1 MTDIR
6 EKKENVKMHL
16 KDLRQNLKKMHLEV
30 TEELILPQPNDIKIL
45 MNKMDQLLKLIESRQ
60 NISLITLIVNKLKM
74 KKIKQFSQ
82 ILLIT
87 VFLSSCK
94 SSMNK
99 ESPRNNFEDN
109 IIEDTNSE
117 KKRME
122 IKFSCGD
129 NGISEY
135 LDEGWIILK
144 ENSQEKICT
153 WKSVPATKDCDM
165 EKDKGCKIT
174 KPDEIGE
181 EKTYLLEK

>member
-1 MTDIR
+1 
-6 EKKENVKMHL
+6 
-16 KDLRQNLKKMHLEV
+16 
-30 TEELILPQPNDIKIL
+30 
-45 MNKMDQLLKLIESRQ
+45 
-60 NISLITLIVNKLKM
+60 M

-174 KPDEIGE
+174 KPDKIGE